1 MNRHYYIS
9 DNLDELE
16 RLEAELPK
24 LEKEKAELESR
35 MSSGTMATDELLTAG
50 DRIAALIEE
59 IDSKGMRWLELS
71 DI

>member
-1 MNRHYYIS
+1 
-9 DNLDELE
+9 
-16 RLEAELPK
+16 
-24 LEKEKAELESR
+24 

>member
-1 MNRHYYIS
+1 
-9 DNLDELE
+9 
-16 RLEAELPK
+16 
-24 LEKEKAELESR
+24 
-35 MSSGTMATDELLTAG
+35 MATDELLTAG